1 MPLARSAD
9 TNMTL
14 VELCEPFFQHLCR
27 LNRGARKGVSPDAAQ
42 ARAEIKGVFAD
53 MRSRAAAQPGLADDY
68 AKVEVVLMYFADSMI
83 RESRLAFARD
93 WPELAREQGKAA
105 GDEEFFD
112 ELDRTLAEPDSDS
125 ARQRLTVFYTCMGL
139 GFTGWYTGNHDHLR
153 KKMNELASRLRG
165 TMDADKA
172 ARVCPEAY
180 EGVNT
185 ADLIEPPARKLL
197 GVGILFGGLAL
208 AVLAA
213 NIVLYL
219 DSKGV
224 LTRAVE
230 QVTRQAQTGQPSAPD
245 GREVAP

>member
-1 MPLARSAD
+1 
-9 TNMTL
+9 MTL
-14 VELCEPFFQHLCR
+14 VELCEPFFQHVCR

-42 ARAEIKGVFAD
+42 ARAELKAIFAG
-53 MRSRAAAQPGLADDY
+53 MRSRAAGEPGLADAY
-68 AKVEVVLMYFADSMI
+68 GKIEIVLMYFADSMI
-83 RESRLAFARD
+83 RESRLAFSRD
-93 WPELAREQGKAA
+93 WQELAREQGKAA

-125 ARQRLTVFYTCMGL
+125 SRQRLAVFYTCMGL
-139 GFTGWYTGNHDHLR
+139 GFTGWYTGNHEHLR

-165 TMDADKA
+165 MMDADKA

-185 ADLIEPPARKLL
+185 ADLVEPPVRKLL

-208 AVLAA
+208 AVFAA
-213 NIVLYL
+213 NAVLYL
-219 DSKGV
+219 ENKGV

-230 QVTRQAQTGQPSAPD
+230 QVTRQAETGKPVGSV
-245 GREVAP
+245 GREGTP